1 MNILVIGNGFD
12 LAHGL
17 PTKYTD
23 FLYFCNVVKEI
34 IKGNKL
40 NGIIPQENGDYTEW
54 VNGIDK
60 IKDLNFGTESYKVF
74 FVNILNLVS
83 ERDDEA
89 WKEIY
94 EKLIKKRFLGGDIN
108 QKWIKEVLY
117 LIFDN
122 IWIEY
127 FLQYEMH
134 DADNWIDF
142 ESEISK
148 VIETMSSVIKE
159 QNINFYETER
169 NFKNGNTY
177 YLNPEYYKILNI
189 VKKCKKRNEENT
201 YLEIRNYLLEDLE
214 KLVRTLEMYL
224 TDYVEK
230 IEISK
235 ISKDIKELDIDHVL
249 SFNYTDTF
257 EKMYGRN
264 NYIEYDY
271 IHGKANINSTIES
284 NNMVLGINEYLDDDR
299 KNKDVEFIA
308 FKKYYQRIHKQTG
321 CKYKEWVD
329 DIRESWE
336 KESEE
341 NVAEIRRC
349 ISKNELENE
358 KIHKLYIF
366 GHSLDITDKDIL
378 CDLILNDNVHT
389 TIFYHNKDV
398 MGQQIAN
405 LVKVIGQDK
414 LIKRTGGSTKTIEF
428 RQQQDML
435 ISSSTVIY

>member
-1 MNILVIGNGFD
+1 
-12 LAHGL
+12 
-17 PTKYTD
+17 
-23 FLYFCNVVKEI
+23 
-34 IKGNKL
+34 
-40 NGIIPQENGDYTEW
+40 
-54 VNGIDK
+54 
-60 IKDLNFGTESYKVF
+60 
-74 FVNILNLVS
+74 
-83 ERDDEA
+83 
-89 WKEIY
+89 
-94 EKLIKKRFLGGDIN
+94 
-108 QKWIKEVLY
+108 
-117 LIFDN
+117 
-122 IWIEY
+122 
-127 FLQYEMH
+127 
-134 DADNWIDF
+134 
-142 ESEISK
+142 
-148 VIETMSSVIKE
+148 
-159 QNINFYETER
+159 
-169 NFKNGNTY
+169 
-177 YLNPEYYKILNI
+177 
-189 VKKCKKRNEENT
+189 
-201 YLEIRNYLLEDLE
+201 
-214 KLVRTLEMYL
+214 MYL